1 LRIGIAKAILA
12 RAPQAHNPTT
22 RGLSRYPE
30 VELLGY
36 VADLAAA
43 YVESDVVIVP
53 IRGGGG
59 TRIKVLEAFSYR
71 KPVISTSI
79 GIEGIQV
86 EHGTHLLI
94 GDTPEDFGRHCLDLM
109 RDPEREDA
117 LIQAALCL
125 VKAEYSWE
133 ALRRI
138 LR

>member
-1 LRIGIAKAILA
+1 VA
-12 RAPQAHNPTT
+12 RV
-22 RGLSRYPE
+22 LSRYPE

-36 VADLAAA
+36 VDDLAAA
-43 YVESDVVIVP
+43 YVASDVVIVP

-71 KPVISTSI
+71 KPVVSTSI
-79 GIEGIQV
+79 GTEGIQV

-94 GDTPEDFGRHCLDLM
+94 GDTPEEFGWHCVDLM
-109 RDPEREDA
+109 RDPERGEA